1 MQKLFI
7 TVDDSDMFISISTVK
22 NYLPLTLSSSL
33 YGIIY
38 MLILY

>member
-1 MQKLFI
+1 MKKLFI
-7 TVDDSDMFISISTVK
+7 IIDDTGMFISISTVK

>member
-1 MQKLFI
+1 MG
-7 TVDDSDMFISISTVK
+7 DNAMFISIPTIK
-22 NYLPLTLSSSL
+22 NYLPLTLFSSL